1 MVQHLISVEDLTREQ
16 IDQYLDLAMRVESLP
31 AREKRDMLRGSVMA
45 SLFFEPSTRTRLS
58 FESAMLKL
66 GGQVIG
72 FSEVDSTSLA
82 KGESLQDTLKTIE
95 NYADVI
101 VMRHP
106 KEGAARLGATICN
119 VPVVNAGD
127 GANQHPTQTLLDLHT
142 IRKLHSSFNGL
153 KIALVGDLKYSR
165 TVHSLL
171 QALCKY
177 ENVEFTLVSPEMLR
191 FPKYV
196 IPESASTNKIRIR
209 ETESLESAIP
219 DADIIYMTRIQ
230 RERFPDPLDY
240 EKVKNVYCLNAK
252 MLKKAKPTAKV
263 MHPLPRVNEIAVDVD
278 TTPHAHY
285 FPQVLNGVTM
295 RQAILLR
302 HLGVMK

>member
-1 MVQHLISVEDLTREQ
+1 MVEHLISVDDLTRDQ
-16 IDQYLDLAMRVESLP
+16 IEQYLDLAGRVEALP
-31 AREKRDMLRGSVMA
+31 FKEKREMLRGSVMA

-58 FESAMLKL
+58 FEAAMQRL

-72 FSEVDSTSLA
+72 FSEVETTSLA

-95 NYADVI
+95 NYSDVI

-106 KEGAARLGATICN
+106 KEGAARLGSVVCN
-119 VPVVNAGD
+119 VPIVNAGD
-127 GANQHPTQTLLDLHT
+127 GANQHPTQTLLDLYT
-142 IRKLHSSFNGL
+142 IRKLRGDFAGL
-153 KIALVGDLKYSR
+153 RIALVGDLKYSR
-165 TVHSLL
+165 TVHSLV

-177 ENVEFTLVSPEMLR
+177 DNVAFTLVSPETLR
-191 FPKYV
+191 FPKYLL
-196 IPESASTNKIRIR
+196 PKHDKANRFTLR

-230 RERFPDPLDY
+230 RERFPDVIEY
-240 EKVKNVYCLNAK
+240 EKVKNCYCLNRK
-252 MLKKAKPTAKV
+252 MLEKAPMHAKV

-278 TTPHAHY
+278 DTPHAHY